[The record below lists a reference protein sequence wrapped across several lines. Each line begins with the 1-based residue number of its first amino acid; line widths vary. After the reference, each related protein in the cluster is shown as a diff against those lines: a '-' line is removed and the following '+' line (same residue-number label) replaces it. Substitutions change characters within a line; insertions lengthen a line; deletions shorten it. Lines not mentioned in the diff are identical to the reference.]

1 MPHNDSL
8 LVEVGIGDCTVT
20 KVLVD
25 TGSSVDLIF
34 KSTLVKMGIN
44 LGDMKPS
51 ARSLTGF
58 NGSSE
63 SMLGMIRLRV
73 HAHGVPKNVNFS
85 VIDVQAPY
93 NAILGTPWI
102 YAMRAI
108 PSTNHQCVKFP
119 GNDNRIVTLRGYQVA
134 ARDLLVAEIR
144 NQQTAAHVN
153 TVATQTI
160 HPLQEEILEVS
171 IDDQNPEKMA

>member
-1 MPHNDSL
+1 MPHNDYL
-8 LVEVGIGDCTVT
+8 LVEVGIGDCNVT
-20 KVLVD
+20 KILED
-25 TGSSVDLIF
+25 TGSSVDMIF

-58 NGSSE
+58 NGSPE
-63 SMLGMIRLRV
+63 SMLGTIRL
-73 HAHGVPKNVNFS
+73 HIHTHGVPKNVKFS

-102 YAMRAI
+102 HAMRSI
-108 PSTNHQCVKFP
+108 PSTYHQCVKFP
-119 GNDNRIVTLRGYQVA
+119 GNDNQIVTLRGDQVA

-144 NQQTAAHVN
+144 NQQTATHVN
-153 TVATQTI
+153 TVATQK
-160 HPLQEEILEVS
+160 
-171 IDDQNPEKMA
+171 NPPPAGRDS